1 VGRWGGGVWRM
12 FRWGGRGGKGDLE
25 VVRFGGAS
33 LLSLDVQI
41 LGHYL
46 VAEICRLCSRDNYEV
61 LCVYEC
67 GERHISEKVPL
78 HSSLIY
84 AGTSSRSCFRGVG
97 AGQPNLD

>member
-1 VGRWGGGVWRM
+1 MGCGECFGGGVG
-12 FRWGGRGGKGDLE
+12 GGRGLLE
-25 VVRFGGAS
+25 VVGFGGAS
-33 LLSLDVQI
+33 LLSLDVQM

-46 VAEICRLCSRDNYEV
+46 FAEICRRCSRDNYEV